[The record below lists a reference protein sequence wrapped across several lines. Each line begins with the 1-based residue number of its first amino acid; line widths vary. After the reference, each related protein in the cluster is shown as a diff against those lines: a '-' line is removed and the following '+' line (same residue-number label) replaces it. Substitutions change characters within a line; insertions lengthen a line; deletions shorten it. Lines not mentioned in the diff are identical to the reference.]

1 MIFNLYFDVICTPS
15 WPKST
20 YAEDILSSL
29 VNIPLWRISFHF
41 SFPNTVN
48 HSVHTWIQITR
59 NLLNYNYN
67 GPREPYLCHFAFVI
81 SLSSSTSCLSVKGQW
96 LRRDRGNMISPVF
109 SRFLGRFH
117 FSFVARI
124 FFSREEENVVE
135 EHPSMNKCGAGLTLD
150 EEYFLFLRG
159 LLEKFLSNPGV
170 GHENLIPR
178 ETTPFISTPRFE
190 RATPLFRYHFARSRV
205 FSFSF
210 FPLFFFLFLLWN
222 SLSTISC
229 VALTNAFFRRKERKK
244 RRKEGGNEE
253 GYLKARLRAQLNLRL
268 DRAWLHEKSA
278 NYAISNSIA
287 QMFDETR

>member
-135 EHPSMNKCGAGLTLD
+135 EHPNMNKCGAGLTLD

-170 GHENLIPR
+170 GHENPEGNDAIHFDASFR
-178 ETTPFISTPRFE
+178 ESHATLSISLRKVSS
-190 RATPLFRYHFARSRV
+190 L
-205 FSFSF
+205 
-210 FPLFFFLFLLWN
+210 LFFFFSSLLLSLPSLEFSFDYLLRCFNERFL
-222 SLSTISC
+222 
-229 VALTNAFFRRKERKK
+229 
-244 RRKEGGNEE
+244 
-253 GYLKARLRAQLNLRL
+253 
-268 DRAWLHEKSA
+268 
-278 NYAISNSIA
+278 
-287 QMFDETR
+287 